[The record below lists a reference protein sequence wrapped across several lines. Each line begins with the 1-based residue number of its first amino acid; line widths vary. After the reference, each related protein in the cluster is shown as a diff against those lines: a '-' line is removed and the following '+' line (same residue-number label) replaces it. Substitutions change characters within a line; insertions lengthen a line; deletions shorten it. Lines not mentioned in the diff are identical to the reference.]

1 MKMKVNKLYLVAV
14 SGDLAE
20 GGLSIK
26 AVAIPVDNKHK
37 KIIKEFLM
45 AQQEKYIEF
54 CYWKP
59 HTEYNQEYLN
69 NYYKCFD
76 RLFDVGIFDN
86 KWESRT
92 DWKLVYE
99 CDLDLLGFEYQIKKD
114 KKQEFMKLKKNRDLW
129 IMEVAGDGV
138 KPYKTKYG
146 NKRLYVWWEKDDDTI
161 DIYHT
166 DNIYNEVED
175 ETTIEFFNQL

>member
-1 MKMKVNKLYLVAV
+1 MNTKLYLVAT

-59 HTEYNQEYLN
+59 QTEYNQEYLN

-86 KWESRT
+86 KWEART

-99 CDLDLLGFEYQIKKD
+99 CDLDLLEYQIKEIEKGDWFEDHVIIMGLSD
-114 KKQEFMKLKKNRDLW
+114 KNTNQLKNKLK
-129 IMEVAGDGV
+129 
-138 KPYKTKYG
+138 
-146 NKRLYVWWEKDDDTI
+146 
-161 DIYHT
+161 
-166 DNIYNEVED
+166 NEL
-175 ETTIEFFNQL
+175 IKGIK

>member
-1 MKMKVNKLYLVAV
+1 MEKNKLYLVAT

-92 DWKLVYE
+92 HWKLVYE
-99 CDLDLLGFEYQIKKD
+99 CDLDLLGFEYKIKEIETGDWFDDHVIIMGLSD
-114 KKQEFMKLKKNRDLW
+114 KNTKQLKEKLKQEIIK
-129 IMEVAGDGV
+129 
-138 KPYKTKYG
+138 
-146 NKRLYVWWEKDDDTI
+146 
-161 DIYHT
+161 
-166 DNIYNEVED
+166 
-175 ETTIEFFNQL
+175 